1 MTVPS
6 IKPTLVFVLTI
17 SVYGGLAMFMESF
30 MLWGGNNS
38 PQNIGLTIVGYLYR
52 QGIERNDL
60 GYASAVGVV
69 LLVLVLAINIPQL
82 IATGT
87 FKKEDH

>member
-38 PQNIGLTIVGYLYR
+38 PQNIGLTIVGFLFR
-52 QGIERNDL
+52 PRT
-60 GYASAVGVV
+60 
-69 LLVLVLAINIPQL
+69 
-82 IATGT
+82 AT
-87 FKKEDH
+87 